1 MLKTGIMTLLI
12 IKMLKRYLTQYCLG
26 RILKNPNFN
35 NGNRIIVFLK
45 KKSIKALPLSTT
57 GKVTGNVTHLRLN
70 KNFIDPW
77 LKSSKT
83 LGTIT
88 LSELPHNNNYQELF
102 PHTILDPNIQV
113 LKFLMKEETIHH
125 QILGF
130 WKTLKEENDYKNW
143 NFLIFLFY
151 PLIDSIFSFF
161 TKLIMNFLN

>member
-1 MLKTGIMTLLI
+1 MTLLI
-12 IKMLKRYLTQYCLG
+12 IKMLKKYHTQYYLEKM
-26 RILKNPNFN
+26 LKNLNFN
-35 NGNRIIVFLK
+35 NGNKTIVFLK

-57 GKVTGNVTHLRLN
+57 GKVTGNVTPLRLN
-70 KNFIDPW
+70 KNFTDQW
-77 LKSSKT
+77 LRSSKT
-83 LGTIT
+83 LDTIT
-88 LSELPHNNNYQELF
+88 LSELPHNNNYQEPF